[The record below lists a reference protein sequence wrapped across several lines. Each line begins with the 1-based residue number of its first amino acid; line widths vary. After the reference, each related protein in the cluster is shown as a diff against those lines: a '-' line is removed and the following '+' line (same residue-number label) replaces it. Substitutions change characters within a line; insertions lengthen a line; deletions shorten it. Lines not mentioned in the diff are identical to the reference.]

1 MEDDQARKIIAVLE
15 EIRDGQKEALARQAE
30 TMALLRE
37 RMAGA
42 QERSGRVD
50 QLLAQATQSQAR
62 TIGLVRRAA
71 LLRTLTIIVAL
82 LFVVVVWWFAFG
94 RLPS

>member
-1 MEDDQARKIIAVLE
+1 MEDDQATKIIAVLE
-15 EIRDGQKEALARQAE
+15 QIRDGQKEALARQAE
-30 TMALLRE
+30 TMVLLRE
-37 RMAGA
+37 RMASA

-71 LLRTLTIIVAL
+71 MLRTLTIVVAL
-82 LFVVVVWWFAFG
+82 LFVLVVWWLAFG

>member
-1 MEDDQARKIIAVLE
+1 MEDDQARRIIAVLE

-37 RMAGA
+37 RMASA

-50 QLLAQATQSQAR
+50 RLISEATQSQAQTVR
-62 TIGLVRRAA
+62 LVRRAA
-71 LLRTLTIIVAL
+71 WLRTLTIVVAL
-82 LFVVVVWWFAFG
+82 LFVLAVWWFAFG
-94 RLPS
+94 RLP

>member
-1 MEDDQARKIIAVLE
+1 MEDDQARRIIAVLE
-15 EIRDGQKEALARQAE
+15 QIRDGQKEALARQAE

-37 RMAGA
+37 RMASA

-50 QLLAQATQSQAR
+50 QLLAEATQSQAR
-62 TIGLVRRAA
+62 TIGLVRRASW
-71 LLRTLTIIVAL
+71 LRTITIFLAMF
-82 LFVVVVWWFAFG
+82 FVLVVWWFAFG